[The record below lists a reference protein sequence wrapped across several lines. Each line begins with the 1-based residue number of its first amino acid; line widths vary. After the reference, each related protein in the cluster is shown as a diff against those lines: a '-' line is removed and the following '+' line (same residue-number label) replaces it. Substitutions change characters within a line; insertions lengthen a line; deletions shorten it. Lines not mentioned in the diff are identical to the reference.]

1 MCALMCGARGGR
13 YGMHEAQDVLFALA
27 DSKGL
32 LIEIPPRTL
41 LALAA
46 RAVILSMTISKRF
59 RLRPHPRQA
68 MGQFFSRTPFCSVKS
83 PRRAS
88 RE

>member
-46 RAVILSMTISKRF
+46 RAVILSMTFSKRV
-59 RLRPHPRQA
+59 RLRP
-68 MGQFFSRTPFCSVKS
+68 
-83 PRRAS
+83 
-88 RE
+88 

>member
-32 LIEIPPRTL
+32 LIETPPRT
-41 LALAA
+41 
-46 RAVILSMTISKRF
+46 
-59 RLRPHPRQA
+59 
-68 MGQFFSRTPFCSVKS
+68 
-83 PRRAS
+83 
-88 RE
+88 

>member
-1 MCALMCGARGGR
+1 MCGARGGR
-13 YGMHEAQDVLFALA
+13 YRYGMREAQDVLFALA

-46 RAVILSMTISKRF
+46 RAVILSMTFSKRI
-59 RLRPHPRQA
+59 RHRPQTDTDRTPARPW
-68 MGQFFSRTPFCSVKS
+68 GSFSRVHRFVP
-83 PRRAS
+83 
-88 RE
+88 